1 MNRTPIA
8 EHQNAWPPAELDD
21 DAPVEEALRT
31 AFLVA
36 FEALGGAK
44 GLADWAQANPTQF
57 YRLYFHMLSRAAPA
71 APVYA
76 DVSDTP
82 VSYEPLSEDA
92 WKERFKVSAAGR
104 DPDASPLHE
113 VGPSVW

>member
-8 EHQNAWPPAELDD
+8 EHQNAWALAELDD
-21 DAPVEEALRT
+21 DAPADEALRT
-31 AFLVA
+31 AFRVA
-36 FEALGGAK
+36 FAALGGARA
-44 GLADWAQANPTQF
+44 LADWAQANPTQF
-57 YRLYFHMLSRAAPA
+57 YRLYFHTLSRAAPA
-71 APVYA
+71 AREYA

-104 DPDASPLHE
+104 DPEARPLHE
-113 VGPSVW
+113 VGTSVW